1 MTSLTTSIEKIYN
14 INFFQ
19 NENMFLASGNKGYV
33 ELWDIRK
40 NKMLKSKE
48 LSSEPIVYGSRT
60 FNSDNNILLGLE
72 NWKGVILDH
81 NLEVIEQKCLREEGH
96 SGVVKSIELG
106 NGKSFF
112 GFKNGQIEIVETI
125 QKEDK
130 ITKKVVFKKLEII
143 FIDKYQIW
151 RNSLKFPSSQ
161 RVGKCSWFQSS
172 KRSSSIRIKRWK
184 CPFLGN

>member
-1 MTSLTTSIEKIYN
+1 MSTITTSIDKIYN

-19 NENMFLASGNKGYV
+19 NENMFLASGNKGYI

-60 FNSDNNILLGLE
+60 FNKDKNIFLGLE
-72 NWKGVILDH
+72 NWKGVILDQ
-81 NLEVIEQKCLREEGH
+81 NLEIQEEKCLREEGS

-112 GFKNGQIEIVETI
+112 GFKNGQIEIVETVNL
-125 QKEDK
+125 EDK
-130 ITKKVVFKKLEII
+130 TTKKVKLKK
-143 FIDKYQIW
+143 FSNCNRQI
-151 RNSLKFPSSQ
+151 
-161 RVGKCSWFQSS
+161 
-172 KRSSSIRIKRWK
+172 
-184 CPFLGN
+184 